1 MGAGGGGRYVVGVRG
16 SRGTAAALC
25 IVVVASVVAFAT
37 TTRDAGA
44 AGAPAWLP
52 RVQNFSHLT
61 DARAT
66 ALADEALRGLGFA
79 PGAWDGPRPEDR
91 VFVGDAYVAWIDE
104 TGFFGKLNGL
114 WWLAPT
120 TSGDRSF
127 TMRGADGRPINQLI
141 VGEAGDGAW
150 PKGYRGAEHI
160 EMPNN
165 TPQLDDNQGCA
176 QAGRWCSQF
185 SLDEAGRYTQPG
197 IPWWNLC
204 DPGALG
210 YLEHQEP
217 VEVQATA
224 STLRLVYEARL
235 VKRAGGHWP
244 WSTTTHCHDDW
255 LFPDG
260 ERRPVYLRVG
270 YELHADLPQVDRLM
284 QVRNPEGNPDFAGP
298 FSFIGGFVIT
308 TWPNPMPEKQLN
320 AFVRPE
326 LTDFGDPYLNRPV
339 VAGVWNTGWSDPI
352 GKDIA
357 FGWLRQPFT
366 LSAVPGA
373 ANGRSLRLSL
383 LGPSDNLD
391 AGLCLCQ
398 SHGGLEMGGGL
409 LHTAPAEDAALPLA
423 GGALSIEA
431 KRRLETA
438 PATVIPDVPPW
449 TGNQVPTT
457 TTTSMTTTS
466 MATST
471 TTSTTNTPSS
481 TTTSSAAPAP
491 PGGAAAGAPSGAAA
505 PAAAAVPVVAR
516 VAFTG

>member
-1 MGAGGGGRYVVGVRG
+1 M
-16 SRGTAAALC
+16 
-25 IVVVASVVAFAT
+25 
-37 TTRDAGA
+37 
-44 AGAPAWLP
+44 
-52 RVQNFSHLT
+52 QNFSHLT

-79 PGAWDGPRPEDR
+79 PGAWDGPRLEDR

-104 TGFFGKLNGL
+104 TGFAGKLNGL
-114 WWLAPT
+114 WWLSPT

-127 TMRGADGRPINQLI
+127 TMRAADGRPINQLI

-165 TPQLDDNQGCA
+165 TPQPDDNQGCA

-185 SLDEAGRYTQPG
+185 SLDEAGHYTQPG
-197 IPWWNLC
+197 IPWWKLC
-204 DPGALG
+204 DPGAVG
-210 YLEHQEP
+210 YLQHQEP
-217 VEVQATA
+217 IEVQATG
-224 STLRLVYEARL
+224 STLRLVYESRL

-244 WSTTTHCHDDW
+244 WSETTHCHDDW

-260 ERRPVYLRVG
+260 VRRPVFLRVG
-270 YELHADLPQVDRLM
+270 YELHADVAQVDRLM

-298 FSFIGGFVIT
+298 FSFIGGFVLT
-308 TWPNPMPEKQLN
+308 TWPDPLPEKQLN

-326 LTDFGDPYLNRPV
+326 VGDVGDPYLNRPLL
-339 VAGVWNTGWSDPI
+339 AGAWNTGWSAPI

-357 FGWLRQPFT
+357 FGWMRHPFT
-366 LSAVPGA
+366 LSATPGA

-391 AGLCLCQ
+391 SGLCLCE
-398 SHGGLEMGGGL
+398 SHGGVEMGGGL
-409 LHTAPAEDAALPLA
+409 LHTKPAEDAALPLA

-438 PATVIPDVPPW
+438 PATVIPDVAPW
-449 TGNQVPTT
+449 LGNQAPTT
-457 TTTSMTTTS
+457 TTS
-466 MATST
+466 TST
-471 TTSTTNTPSS
+471 TTTSTS
-481 TTTSSAAPAP
+481 TTSSTSTSSTSTSTTAPTITSPSAAAP
-491 PGGAAAGAPSGAAA
+491 
-505 PAAAAVPVVAR
+505 PAAAATPVAAGA
-516 VAFTG
+516 AFAG